1 MTSHNGE
8 SEEAPQELDRLANA
22 VIGAAIE
29 VHRALGPGLLES
41 VYEEA
46 LCIELKMRGLPFVRE
61 AVVPVRYKGQTA
73 GELRLD
79 LLVGNILIVEL
90 KAVEE
95 LAQIHSA
102 QLLSYMRLTGHKL
115 GLLINFNV
123 PLLKNGIKRLI
134 LIQSNTPIAPY

>member
-1 MTSHNGE
+1 VISHFGQT
-8 SEEAPQELDRLANA
+8 EEASQELNRLANA
-22 VIGAAIE
+22 VIGAALE

-46 LCIELKMRGLPFVRE
+46 LCIELKLRGLPFVRE
-61 AVVPVRYKGQTA
+61 AAVPVRYKGQIA

-79 LLVGNILIVEL
+79 LLVRNALIIEL
-90 KAVEE
+90 KAVDE
-95 LAQIHSA
+95 LAQVHSA

-134 LIQSNTPIAPY
+134 LSNPTRE